1 MPVYVVGV
9 DHLRHT
15 EERRRIVEL
24 WDVLDGERRALNR
37 THERGKPIPP
47 GEYHTVVS
55 VWTVDSRGNILLTL
69 RDPGKEVYPNRW
81 ENTGGSAL
89 AGETSRQA
97 AVRELAEETGIAA
110 SQDELTLLRTLRTG
124 DAFCDYYAIH
134 KDVPLSELTLQ
145 PGETV
150 DARYVT
156 LAELDAMIADESL
169 AKPIGEQLALM
180 RAEFLTFFGKKVR

>member
-1 MPVYVVGV
+1 M
-9 DHLRHT
+9 
-15 EERRRIVEL
+15 EL
-24 WDVLDGERRALNR
+24 WDVLDDQRRPLHR
-37 THERGKPIPP
+37 THERGQPTSP

-69 RDPGKEVYPNRW
+69 RDPSKEAYPSRW

-89 AGETSRQA
+89 VGETSRQA

-110 SQDELTLLRTLRTG
+110 SQDELTLLGTLRTS
-124 DAFCDYYAIH
+124 DAFLDLYAIR
-134 KDVPLSELTLQ
+134 KDVPLSALTLQ

-156 LAELDAMIADESL
+156 LAELDAMVADQSL

-180 RAEFLTFFGKKVR
+180 RPEFLTFFEKKSSLL